1 MRYPAAAQFL
11 RNAIPDVIHAYQM
24 ALRTV
29 RSPLVMR
36 KEAWPK
42 CRDQAQ
48 AIVEDC
54 VARLTGD
61 GPLESA
67 EAWRYSHLVGTDRAH
82 QGIAVAESVRAV
94 EILWNAMQPT
104 INSAVQHEAP
114 ARRAPALLLISNAF
128 RSSAGSRLYAGAVGY
143 GGATARPS
151 DALPDDDDAA
161 AAAGASDA
169 APMHA
174 GVGVALSRRE
184 KEVLDGVAKAMTN
197 SQIARQLGITTATVK
212 RHLNNIYGK
221 LGAVSRIDAVNKAF
235 GRY

>member
-1 MRYPAAAQFL
+1 
-11 RNAIPDVIHAYQM
+11 
-24 ALRTV
+24 
-29 RSPLVMR
+29 MR

-67 EAWRYSHLVGTDRAH
+67 EAWRYSHLVGTDRAN

-104 INSAVQHEAP
+104 INAAVQHEAP
-114 ARRAPALLLISNAF
+114 ARRAPALLLISTAF

-143 GGATARPS
+143 GGATARTTARTTDP
-151 DALPDDDDAA
+151 LPNDDDTAA
-161 AAAGASDA
+161 AEGVSEA

-184 KEVLDGVAKAMTN
+184 KEVLEGVAKAMTN

>member
-1 MRYPAAAQFL
+1 MHYPAAAQFL
-11 RNAIPDVIHAYQM
+11 RNAVPDVIHAYQM

-29 RSPLVMR
+29 RSPLAMR

-42 CRDQAQ
+42 CRAQAQ

-54 VARLTGD
+54 VARLIGD

-67 EAWRYSHLVGTDRAH
+67 EAWRYSHLVGTDRAN

-104 INSAVQHEAP
+104 IRSAVQHEAP
-114 ARRAPALLLISNAF
+114 ARQASALLLISAAF

-143 GGATARPS
+143 GGVTARAS
-151 DALPDDDDAA
+151 DTLPNDDDAA
-161 AAAGASDA
+161 AAVSEA

-174 GVGVALSRRE
+174 AVGVALSRRE
-184 KEVLDGVAKAMTN
+184 KEVLEGVAKAMTN

-221 LGAVSRIDAVNKAF
+221 LGAVSRIDAVNKVF

>member
-11 RNAIPDVIHAYQM
+11 RSAIPDVIHAYQT

-29 RSPLVMR
+29 RSPLAMR

-67 EAWRYSHLVGTDRAH
+67 EAWRYSHLVGTDRAN

-114 ARRAPALLLISNAF
+114 ARRAPALLLISTAF

-143 GGATARPS
+143 GGATARSS
-151 DALPDDDDAA
+151 DALPNDDDTA
-161 AAAGASDA
+161 AAAGVSEA

-184 KEVLDGVAKAMTN
+184 KEVLEGVAKAMTN
-197 SQIARQLGITTATVK
+197 SQIASRLGITTATVK

>member
-1 MRYPAAAQFL
+1 
-11 RNAIPDVIHAYQM
+11 
-24 ALRTV
+24 
-29 RSPLVMR
+29 MR

-42 CRDQAQ
+42 CREQAQ

-54 VARLTGD
+54 VARLTGE

-67 EAWRYSHLVGTDRAH
+67 EAWRYSHLVGTDRAN

-94 EILWNAMQPT
+94 EILWSAMQPT
-104 INSAVQHEAP
+104 INAAVQHEAP
-114 ARRAPALLLISNAF
+114 ARRAPALLLISTAF
-128 RSSAGSRLYAGAVGY
+128 RASAGSRLYAGAVGY
-143 GGATARPS
+143 GGAVVRA
-151 DALPDDDDAA
+151 PDPLAEADDAVVPAGVSEA
-161 AAAGASDA
+161 APLHAGA
-169 APMHA
+169 
-174 GVGVALSRRE
+174 GVALSRRE

-235 GRY
+235 GRH

>member
-1 MRYPAAAQFL
+1 
-11 RNAIPDVIHAYQM
+11 
-24 ALRTV
+24 
-29 RSPLVMR
+29 MR

-67 EAWRYSHLVGTDRAH
+67 DAWRYSHLVGTDRAH

-104 INSAVQHEAP
+104 INSAVQYEAP
-114 ARRAPALLLISNAF
+114 ARRAPALLLISTAF

-151 DALPDDDDAA
+151 DTLPNDDDT
-161 AAAGASDA
+161 AAGVSEAAS
-169 APMHA
+169 MHA

-184 KEVLDGVAKAMTN
+184 KEVLEGVAKAMTN